1 MNKYF
6 LYRLKKEDFE
16 KMTSFDA
23 LQIDYTPSDVD
34 ETDKLIVFVS
44 ETLKI
49 LGTYERKDDYLL
61 SKKLTKKEISLRD
74 FYDKLSII
82 TEVGPRTYKVFAKKL
97 KEIEKTDYDNIARSI

>member
-1 MNKYF
+1 MKHY

-16 KMTSFDA
+16 KLTDFETIK
-23 LQIDYTPSDVD
+23 IDYSPTELS
-34 ETDKLIVFVS
+34 ETDKVIVFVS

-49 LGTYERKDDYLL
+49 VGVYQKKGDYLL
-61 SKKLTKKEISLRD
+61 SKKVSKKEITLRE

-97 KEIEKTDYDNIARSI
+97 KEIEKSDYENIIKNI